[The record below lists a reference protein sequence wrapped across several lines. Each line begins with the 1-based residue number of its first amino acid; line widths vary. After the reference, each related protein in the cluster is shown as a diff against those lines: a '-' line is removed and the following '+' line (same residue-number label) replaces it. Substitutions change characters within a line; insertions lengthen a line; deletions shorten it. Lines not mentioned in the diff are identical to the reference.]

1 MTLTLQRPEP
11 LAQRPEPLA
20 RSISRYAFVVPTTGL
35 DMAEAA
41 ESAFARGDDD
51 ALRSAYDAHGSLI
64 YSYCRR
70 SVGDDRAKDI
80 TQEVFVSAW
89 KARDRFDPSK
99 GRLGAWLMGIAKNR
113 LVDNVRS
120 EKRHADRRA
129 NDDTVEIGV
138 ESDIDR
144 VGDRMLVAEALKSL
158 PDNYRTVIELAY
170 IGDLTHTQIAEQT
183 SLPLGTVKS
192 DIRRGLA
199 HIRKQLAVNP

>member
-1 MTLTLQRPEP
+1 M
-11 LAQRPEPLA
+11 
-20 RSISRYAFVVPTTGL
+20 PTTGL